1 MMTRVHAERIALV
14 LCAVAAIAIAGG
26 CGGDDAAVET
36 GNMLRLGNGAEPQDL
51 DPHVV
56 TGVTEH
62 RVLSALFEG
71 LAGVDP
77 ATLEP
82 TPGVAAS
89 WDVSEDGLAYTFR
102 LREDARWSNG
112 DPVLAQDFLY
122 AWERILTSEMASE
135 YAYMLFCM
143 AGARA
148 FYEGEITDFGEV
160 GAAAPDDRTVVVRLE
175 HPTPYFLQM
184 QVHQS
189 WFPVHKATIEK
200 FGGRTERGTR
210 WTRAGNFVG
219 NGPFMLA
226 RWEPNKRIVAVRNPH
241 YWDRE
246 AVGLDGVIFYPYDE
260 SQTEERLF
268 RVGELHVTSMVTPN
282 KFDVYQRE
290 NPEILQNADYL
301 GTYYYRLNTTRP
313 PFDDAR
319 VRKAFALALDRDDL
333 VRNVVRMGRKPASH
347 FTPPDTAGYTSAHSV
362 GYDVGEARRL
372 LAEAGYPGGQGFP
385 DVTLLYNTSESH
397 REIAETAQAM
407 WSQALGVDVTLRNQE
422 WKVYLESM
430 TQLDYDIV
438 RSAWV
443 GDFVDPI
450 TFLECFTTDNGNN
463 RTGWSSAAYD
473 ALIAE
478 AVRTADREARF
489 ATLQEAEAIL
499 LGELPVIPVYF
510 YTNAWLQAPEVEGLE
525 HNLLGYISFKRIR
538 LAHAAEG

>member
-14 LCAVAAIAIAGG
+14 LCAVAAVAVAGG
-26 CGGDDAAVET
+26 CGGDDGAFDT
-36 GNMLRLGNGAEPQDL
+36 GNMLRFGNGAEPQDL

-89 WDVSEDGLAYTFR
+89 WDVSEDGLAYTFH
-102 LREDARWSNG
+102 LREDAKWSNG

-122 AWERILTSEMASE
+122 AWERILTPEMASE

-148 FYEGEITDFGEV
+148 FYEGEITDFAEV
-160 GAAAPDDRTVVVRLE
+160 GAAAPDDRTVVVRLD

-189 WFPVHKATIEK
+189 WFPVHQATIEK

-319 VRKAFALALDRDDL
+319 VRKAFALALDREDL

-347 FTPPDTAGYTSAHSV
+347 FTPPDTAGYTCAHTV
-362 GYDVGEARRL
+362 GYDVAEARRL

-397 REIAETAQAM
+397 KEIAETAQAM

-430 TQLDYDIV
+430 TQLDYDIA

-463 RTGWSSAAYD
+463 RTGWSSSAYD

-489 ATLQEAEAIL
+489 AALQKAEAIL
-499 LGELPVIPVYF
+499 LDELPVIPVYF
-510 YTNAWLQAPEVEGLE
+510 YTNAWLQAPEVQGLE

-538 LAHAAEG
+538 LSHAAEG

>member
-1 MMTRVHAERIALV
+1 MTRIHAERIALV
-14 LCAVAAIAIAGG
+14 LCAVAAAAIGGG
-26 CGGDDAAVET
+26 CGGDDAAFET
-36 GNMLRLGNGAEPQDL
+36 GNMLRFGNGAEPQDL

-71 LAGVDP
+71 LAGADP

-82 TPGVAAS
+82 TPGVAES
-89 WDVSEDGLAYTFR
+89 WDVSEDGLEYTFH
-102 LREDARWSNG
+102 LREDAKWSNG

-122 AWERILTSEMASE
+122 AWERILTPEMASE

-148 FYEGEITDFGEV
+148 FYEGEITDFADV

-210 WTRAGNFVG
+210 WTRAGNLVG
-219 NGPFMLA
+219 NGLFMLE

-246 AVGLDGVIFYPYDE
+246 AVHLDGVIFYPYDE

-268 RVGELHVTSMVTPN
+268 RVGELHVTSTVTPN

-313 PFDDAR
+313 PFDDVR

-347 FTPPDTAGYTSAHSV
+347 FTPPDTAGYTCQHTV
-362 GYDVGEARRL
+362 GYDVAEARRL
-372 LAEAGYPGGQGFP
+372 LAEAGYPDGQGFP
-385 DVTLLYNTSESH
+385 EVTLLYNTSESH
-397 REIAETAQAM
+397 KEIAETAQAM
-407 WSQALGVDVTLRNQE
+407 WSQALGVDVRLRNQE

-478 AVRTADREARF
+478 AVRTADRDARF
-489 ATLQEAEAIL
+489 AALQEAEAIL
-499 LGELPVIPVYF
+499 LDELPIIPVYF
-510 YTNAWLQAPEVEGLE
+510 YTNAWLQAPEVEGLD

>member
-1 MMTRVHAERIALV
+1 
-14 LCAVAAIAIAGG
+14 
-26 CGGDDAAVET
+26 
-36 GNMLRLGNGAEPQDL
+36 
-51 DPHVV
+51 
-56 TGVTEH
+56 
-62 RVLSALFEG
+62 
-71 LAGVDP
+71 
-77 ATLEP
+77 
-82 TPGVAAS
+82 
-89 WDVSEDGLAYTFR
+89 
-102 LREDARWSNG
+102 
-112 DPVLAQDFLY
+112 
-122 AWERILTSEMASE
+122 
-135 YAYMLFCM
+135 
-143 AGARA
+143 
-148 FYEGEITDFGEV
+148 
-160 GAAAPDDRTVVVRLE
+160 
-175 HPTPYFLQM
+175 
-184 QVHQS
+184 
-189 WFPVHKATIEK
+189 
-200 FGGRTERGTR
+200 
-210 WTRAGNFVG
+210 
-219 NGPFMLA
+219 
-226 RWEPNKRIVAVRNPH
+226 
-241 YWDRE
+241 
-246 AVGLDGVIFYPYDE
+246 
-260 SQTEERLF
+260 
-268 RVGELHVTSMVTPN
+268 MVTPN

-319 VRKAFALALDRDDL
+319 VRKAFALALDREDL

-362 GYDVGEARRL
+362 GYDVAEARRL
-372 LAEAGYPGGQGFP
+372 LAEAGYPDGQGFP
-385 DVTLLYNTSESH
+385 EVTLLYNTSESH
-397 REIAETAQAM
+397 KEIAETAQAM

-473 ALIAE
+473 ALIAD
-478 AVRTADREARF
+478 AVRTADQDARF

-499 LGELPVIPVYF
+499 LDELPVIPVYF

>member
-14 LCAVAAIAIAGG
+14 LCAVAAVAVAGG
-26 CGGDDAAVET
+26 CGGDDGAFDT
-36 GNMLRLGNGAEPQDL
+36 GNMLRFGNGAEPQDL

-89 WDVSEDGLAYTFR
+89 WDVSEDGLAYTFH
-102 LREDARWSNG
+102 LREDAKWSNG

-122 AWERILTSEMASE
+122 AWERILTPEMASE

-148 FYEGEITDFGEV
+148 FYEGEITDFAEV
-160 GAAAPDDRTVVVRLE
+160 GAAAPDDRTVVVRLD

-189 WFPVHKATIEK
+189 WFPVHQATIEK

-301 GTYYYRLNTTRP
+301 GTYYFRLNTTRP

-319 VRKAFALALDRDDL
+319 VRKAFALALDREDL

-347 FTPPDTAGYTSAHSV
+347 FTPPDTAGYTCAHTV
-362 GYDVGEARRL
+362 GYDVAEARRL
-372 LAEAGYPGGQGFP
+372 LAEAGYPDGAGFP

-397 REIAETAQAM
+397 KEIAETAQAM

-430 TQLDYDIV
+430 TQLDYDIA

-463 RTGWSSAAYD
+463 RTGWSSSAYD

-489 ATLQEAEAIL
+489 AALQEAEAIL
-499 LGELPVIPVYF
+499 LDELPVIPVYF
-510 YTNAWLQAPEVEGLE
+510 YTNAWLQAPEVQGLE